1 MVDRT
6 YLSLTV
12 VWNECQNSYKPEA
25 RFVETIADF
34 LLSKS
39 EWLEKASGQKEVLD
53 IIKERVEKKLAEKK
67 KVEKKTAPE
76 MKVKEEIKS
85 KAIPVKTQKV
95 KREEPGSREVIDL
108 TNLEP
113 DNSNDEGDKDEEK
126 EDGMIPVNNGGQ
138 TERYVWTQTLSELD
152 ILIEVPKLPS
162 KSFFVE
168 IKSSHLKMGVKGK
181 KLVIDDDLE
190 KEVDPDESLWSM
202 SEEAGVAGK
211 LMTISLVK
219 KKKMEWWSRV
229 CMGDPKIN
237 TRKIEPE
244 NSNLGDLDGDTRK
257 TVEKMMFDQRQ
268 KAQGLPTS
276 EEIQNKDKLKSFMA
290 AHPEMDFSKCN
301 FGGGGG
307 FNMK

>member
-202 SEEAGVAGK
+202 SEEAGVTGK

-229 CMGDPKIN
+229 CVGDPEIN

-276 EEIQNKDKLKSFMA
+276 EEIQNKGKLKSFMA

>member
-6 YLSLTV
+6 YLSLSV

-53 IIKERVEKKLAEKK
+53 LIKQRVEKKLAEKK
-67 KVEKKTAPE
+67 KMEKKAAPE
-76 MKVKEEIKS
+76 MKVKEEIKP
-85 KAIPVKTQKV
+85 KAKPVRNPKV
-95 KREEPGSREVIDL
+95 KREEPGSKEVIDL

-113 DNSNDEGDKDEEK
+113 DNSNDEGDKDDE
-126 EDGMIPVNNGGQ
+126 EDGLIPVNNGGK
-138 TERYVWTQTLSELD
+138 TENYVWTQTLSEID
-152 ILIEVPKLPS
+152 VLIEVPRLPS

-168 IKSSHLKMGVKGK
+168 IKSNHLKMGVKGK
-181 KLVIDDDLE
+181 KLVIDDDFE

-202 SEEAGVAGK
+202 SEEAGVSGK

-276 EEIQNKDKLKSFMA
+276 EEIQNKGKLKSFMA

>member
-53 IIKERVEKKLAEKK
+53 LIKQRVEKKLAEKK

-76 MKVKEEIKS
+76 IKVKEVIKP
-85 KAIPVKTQKV
+85 KAKPVRNQKV
-95 KREEPGSREVIDL
+95 KREEPGSKEIIDL
-108 TNLEP
+108 TNLES
-113 DNSNDEGDKDEEK
+113 DNSNDEGDKDEE
-126 EDGMIPVNNGGQ
+126 EDGLIPVNNGGK
-138 TERYVWTQTLSELD
+138 TENYVWTQTLSELD
-152 ILIEVPKLPS
+152 VLIEVPRLPS

-168 IKSSHLKMGVKGK
+168 IKSNHLKMGVKGK

-190 KEVDPDESLWSM
+190 KEVDPEESLWSM
-202 SEEAGVAGK
+202 SEEAGIAGK

-229 CMGDPKIN
+229 CLGDPKIN